1 MGGSSSRF
9 EETDWNKADG
19 KLTSQ
24 DQTIDNASPTSIYGV
39 YYLTKLGVNQRDY
52 DVTDRE
58 SNLLYSTRAVEG
70 TLSWFDVLGQ
80 GIDEYLLRVQVDLSR
95 RYWVVYRYGVPAFA
109 GQVCSKTSRGRLE
122 MPLYRKACITV
133 TWARYYA
140 VVDMYEPAP
149 PTEENDEDYK
159 DTTND
164 LVEEKRTDDEVSEHC
179 AVIDGEVD
187 GSVETESSALG
198 SDTAQSAGGVD
209 ESKQETLNSP
219 ATKNV
224 DVMAQSGPDKANS
237 PTISRDANVKGTGQ
251 QNIIRRSSSLTASI
265 NWVKTKA
272 TATMENVSAPHLP
285 ANRDEGV
292 ITLDNPVLMVQEINS
307 FTGQHQTMLIRKE
320 DAQKLKDEEILIE
333 AKLAEKSQV
342 QAVEGETNCMD
353 DEAIATNLEENE
365 SQMGTRDGGS
375 AVIPDAAATKMAA
388 NSNISVVSGTCKD
401 KAANGA
407 NDSTTSDTRL
417 TASLSVEDKSGKN
430 EESFMSDDSAAN
442 ADSTTY
448 YGSASNGGSATN
460 NEVSDDEQPLVGFW
474 SWDSRIRVHRMK
486 MHVGA
491 GADLALHVV
500 LAVVTNQLRSE
511 RHAVA
516 VAV

>member
-1 MGGSSSRF
+1 
-9 EETDWNKADG
+9 
-19 KLTSQ
+19 
-24 DQTIDNASPTSIYGV
+24 
-39 YYLTKLGVNQRDY
+39 
-52 DVTDRE
+52 
-58 SNLLYSTRAVEG
+58 
-70 TLSWFDVLGQ
+70 
-80 GIDEYLLRVQVDLSR
+80 
-95 RYWVVYRYGVPAFA
+95 
-109 GQVCSKTSRGRLE
+109 
-122 MPLYRKACITV
+122 
-133 TWARYYA
+133 
-140 VVDMYEPAP
+140 
-149 PTEENDEDYK
+149 
-159 DTTND
+159 
-164 LVEEKRTDDEVSEHC
+164 
-179 AVIDGEVD
+179 
-187 GSVETESSALG
+187 VETESSALG

-219 ATKNV
+219 ATKNA
-224 DVMAQSGPDKANS
+224 DVTAQSGPDKANS
-237 PTISRDANVKGTGQ
+237 PTISRDANVKGTDK

-272 TATMENVSAPHLP
+272 TTTMENVSAPHLP

-292 ITLDNPVLMVQEINS
+292 ITLDTPVLMVQEINS

-320 DAQKLKDEEILIE
+320 DAQKLKDEELLIE

-342 QAVEGETNCMD
+342 QAGDCMD

-375 AVIPDAAATKMAA
+375 AVIPDTAATKMAE

-401 KAANGA
+401 EAADGA

-417 TASLSVEDKSGKN
+417 TASLSVEDKKGKT

-448 YGSASNGGSATN
+448 DGSTSNGGSATN
-460 NEVSDDEQPLVGFW
+460 NEVSDDAQPLVGFW